1 MINFEDVFWQNFL
14 STGNAGTKIS
24 LNGAPTTLVIGKN
37 GHGKSTLLDALCFA
51 LFGKPFRNIT
61 KNQLVNSVN
70 GKACKVCV
78 NFKTEGKHYEVTRG
92 IKPNLFEI
100 KIDGKLLQQDAAT
113 KDYQKVLETQ
123 ILKFNHKT
131 FTQVVIL
138 GASSFTPFM
147 KLPAGHRREVIED
160 ILDIKIFSTM
170 GVVLKEKVAEAKTAL
185 ADINLNIASLKN
197 QIESQRSF
205 IDLMKKSKED
215 NTADLEHKIDNNN
228 RRIEALEKDLTILE
242 DQMQAKKLELESF
255 SFKEDLEK
263 VNSDIRQKISRLQE
277 VMSELS
283 FFENHDECSVCRQG
297 IDTEHKHEINEKLES
312 ERQDIHIS
320 RNELKIKQQE
330 LIDKSNQFDQCYA
343 DLQQLQ
349 IDHSG
354 IQSEV
359 RTIRRQT
366 VDYENQIKELSANT
380 GDIDKEKVK
389 LKTLAAAITAM
400 LEEKIELTEKRNLQ
414 EVASTLLKD
423 SGIKTNVVREYL
435 PLMNKLI
442 NKYLQVQDSFIQFE
456 LDEQFE
462 ETIKSRYR
470 DEFSYAS
477 FSEGERQ
484 RIDLSILFTWRQIAR
499 MKNSANTNLLI
510 LDEVMDGSLDDEG
523 NDSAQDLINA
533 LAADGTHVFVVSHS
547 VDKHIDKFARVLKFE
562 KKGNYS
568 AMAELK

>member
-100 KIDGKLLQQDAAT
+100 KVDGKLLQQDAAT

-170 GVVLKEKVAEAKTAL
+170 GIVLKEKVAEAKTAL
-185 ADINLNIASLKN
+185 ADINLNIASLKT

-205 IDLMKKSKED
+205 IEIMKKSKED
-215 NTADLEHKIDNNN
+215 NTADLEHKIDNND
-228 RRIEALEKDLTILE
+228 RRIEALNKDLDILTE
-242 DQMQAKKLELESF
+242 QMTKKQANLSAADYKKPLSNVERQLTEAT
-255 SFKEDLEK
+255 
-263 VNSDIRQKISRLQE
+263 SDIQRIRSD
-277 VMSELS
+277 LS
-283 FFENHDECSVCRQG
+283 FFENHDECSVCKQS
-297 IDTEHKHEINEKLES
+297 IDDDHKHSITEKLEAERLSLITKKS
-312 ERQDIHIS
+312 ELTAEKAAIETYLDRY
-320 RNELKIKQQE
+320 
-330 LIDKSNQFDQCYA
+330 NQVFDE
-343 DLQQLQ
+343 LQQLQ
-349 IDHSG
+349 IDFSG

-359 RTIRRQT
+359 RTIERQT
-366 VDYENQIKELSANT
+366 KDYRNQISDIGTNT
-380 GDIDKEKVK
+380 GDIDKEKAK
-389 LKTLAAAITAM
+389 LKTLATAITAL

-547 VDKHIDKFARVLKFE
+547 VDKHIDKFERVLKFE

-568 AMAELK
+568 AMTELK

>member
-1 MINFEDVFWQNFL
+1 LDA
-14 STGNAGTKIS
+14 S
-24 LNGAPTTLVIGKN
+24 PTTLIIGKN
-37 GHGKSTLLDALCFA
+37 GHGKSTLLDALCFG

-61 KNQLVNSVN
+61 KGQLVNSVN
-70 GKACKVCV
+70 GKACKVV
-78 NFKTEGKHYEVTRG
+78 VRFETEGKEYSVTRG

-100 KIDGKLLQQDAAT
+100 HVDGKLLQQDAAT
-113 KDYQKVLETQ
+113 KDYQKVLESQ
-123 ILKFNHKT
+123 ILKYTHKT

-170 GVVLKEKVAEAKTAL
+170 GSVLKEKVAEVKSSL
-185 ADINLNIASLKN
+185 ADINLNISVLKG
-197 QIESQRSF
+197 QIESQRAL
-205 IDLMKKSKED
+205 IEVIKKSKED
-215 NTADLEHKIDNNN
+215 STKESKDKIEVYN
-228 RRIEALEKDLTILE
+228 RRIEALEKDVSILE
-242 DQMQAKKLELESF
+242 TQSEEKNARLIALNEDIMLGQQVLSVINDLRYGVKQAEEELKFFKENGDCPTCKQNIDGEHKHDSIERLKATIEDLKQGEEDLVEKQLIYGRNVQEAKKLQME
-255 SFKEDLEK
+255 
-263 VNSDIRQKISRLQE
+263 LQE
-277 VMSELS
+277 
-283 FFENHDECSVCRQG
+283 
-297 IDTEHKHEINEKLES
+297 I
-312 ERQDIHIS
+312 
-320 RNELKIKQQE
+320 
-330 LIDKSNQFDQCYA
+330 
-343 DLQQLQ
+343 Q
-349 IDHSG
+349 IDRAS
-354 IQSEV
+354 IQSE
-359 RTIRRQT
+359 IRSVKRNITETEALIREQAADT
-366 VDYENQIKELSANT
+366 A
-380 GDIDKEKVK
+380 DIDHEKSK
-389 LKTLAAAITAM
+389 LKSLAASITTL

-423 SGIKTNVVREYL
+423 SGIKTNIVREYL

-470 DEFSYAS
+470 DEFTYAS

-547 VDKHIDKFARVLKFE
+547 VDKHIEKFNRVLSFE

-568 AMAELK
+568 TMSAIKSS